1 MGRQPFPIR
10 KIAAHAGVSDATVDR
25 VVHDRGMV
33 RETTKARVIRAIVE
47 LEQQQ
52 TAFELGGRTFT
63 VDLVMHAPHR
73 FTSAVWAAFE
83 AAIPRLHPAFF
94 KVRPHMFE
102 RVEPARLIDTLHT
115 IADRGTHAII
125 LRAPDL
131 PEIVHVVDELAA
143 NGVAVITMVTD
154 LPTDNRIAYVG
165 IDNSA
170 AGSTAAYLIDQWSPS
185 PRRDRSDATALLT
198 LTSQRF
204 RGEEERELGFLR
216 TFSTLAPSWNIQK
229 LTETE
234 GLDATIVEQLD
245 HIASSTTVDAVYSI
259 GGGNDAILRTLDRH
273 GQRPSVYIAHDL
285 DGENRRLLRSGQISA
300 VLHHDLVA
308 DASRACHLI
317 MQAHSAV
324 RGVPSTEPATVQVI
338 TPYNMPRHLAHD

>member
-10 KIAAHAGVSDATVDR
+10 QIAAHAGVSDATVDR
-25 VVHDRGMV
+25 VLHGRGMV
-33 RETTKARVIRAIVE
+33 RETTKARVTRAIAE

-102 RVEPARLIDTLHT
+102 RVDPDRLIDTLDA
-115 IADRGTHAII
+115 IAARGTHAVI

-131 PEIVHVVDELAA
+131 PDVVSAVDRLAQS
-143 NGVAVITMVTD
+143 GVAVITMVTD
-154 LPTDNRIAYVG
+154 LPTSDRVAYVG
-165 IDNSA
+165 IDNNA
-170 AGSTAAYLIDQWSPS
+170 AGATAAYLINQWLPAPRTNGIPS
-185 PRRDRSDATALLT
+185 TALLT

-204 RGEEERELGFLR
+204 RGEEERELGFHR
-216 TFSTLAPSWNIQK
+216 TFQNTAPLWQTLE

-245 HIASSTTVDAVYSI
+245 HIAASRTIDAVYSI
-259 GGGNDAILRTLDRH
+259 GGGNEAILRTLDRH
-273 GQRPSVYIAHDL
+273 GQRPPVYIAHDL

-317 MQAHSAV
+317 MQAHNAV
-324 RGVPSTEPATVQVI
+324 PGRPETEPAPVQII
-338 TPYNMPRHLAHD
+338 TPFNTPPHQSA